1 MAEFKVVVGDSA
13 GDTRQFDVEGQDANR
28 FLGLDIGDEVD
39 GSVVEAD
46 GMSLE
51 LTGGSDKAGR
61 PMRADVPGSALKE
74 LLLDGG
80 VGYAPTRE
88 GERKRVTVR
97 GRQVSEDTVQINA
110 QLLGGTFEGG
120 AGEAEEATEETEA
133 VDEDAEDDEE
143 TTEADAEEEE
153 SADAEEEAEEADV
166 DAGEDEEAD
175 EAQDAEADADEDAN
189 AADEDVEE

>member
-51 LTGGSDKAGR
+51 ITGGSDTAGR
-61 PMRADVPGSALKE
+61 PMRADVPGTDLKE

-97 GRQVSEDTVQINA
+97 GRQVSEETVQINA
-110 QLLGGTFEGG
+110 QLVGGTFEGG
-120 AGEAEEATEETEA
+120 VGAGEAADVEEETEEAEA
-133 VDEDAEDDEE
+133 VEEDEGEDEE
-143 TTEADAEEEE
+143 AEAEADEGSEDEEVEADAEEEE
-153 SADAEEEAEEADV
+153 AEAEEAD
-166 DAGEDEEAD
+166 EEQ
-175 EAQDAEADADEDAN
+175 ESEADADDQG
-189 AADEDVEE
+189 ADEDEE